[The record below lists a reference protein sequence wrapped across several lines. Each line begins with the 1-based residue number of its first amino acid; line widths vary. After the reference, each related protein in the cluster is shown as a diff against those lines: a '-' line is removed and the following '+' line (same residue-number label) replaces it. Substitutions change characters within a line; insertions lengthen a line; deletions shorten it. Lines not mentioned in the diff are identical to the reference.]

1 MPKPFSAAQKE
12 TIREKLMEVGRACF
26 LRYGLKKTTIEDLVK
41 PAGIAKAS
49 FYLFFDT
56 KESLYLEIFLQEIP
70 EMMQRLMAR
79 SFDKTDDTREALI
92 LMMKAIAHEM
102 ETNELSRVIL
112 DDPSELQRFADSL
125 DFEGIMQQVA
135 GAYAPII
142 QEIIARQARGEIIA
156 GDPFQITYSLGMVKM
171 LVINR
176 DNIPPELYKAMM
188 DFAPQVIAAGL
199 TSPAMGATA
208 YGENADRVEESGAD
222 TNSPSSETQRGGEQ

>member
-1 MPKPFSAAQKE
+1 
-12 TIREKLMEVGRACF
+12 MEAGRACF

-56 KESLYLEIFLQEIP
+56 KEALYLEIFLQEIP
-70 EMMQRLMAR
+70 EMMERIMDA
-79 SFDKTDDTREALI
+79 SFHSTEDTREALI

-142 QEIIARQARGEIIA
+142 QEIIARQARGEIIP

-176 DNIPPELYKAMM
+176 DNIPPELYNSMM
-188 DFAPQVIAAGL
+188 DFAPQIITAGL

-208 YGENADRVEESGAD
+208 YAEDVNQMVKSGTNANSTSKES
-222 TNSPSSETQRGGEQ
+222 TRGGKQ

>member
-56 KESLYLEIFLQEIP
+56 KEALYLEIFLQEIP
-70 EMMQRLMAR
+70 EMMQRLMDA
-79 SFDKTDDTREALI
+79 SFHSTEDTREALI
-92 LMMKAIAHEM
+92 LMMKGIAHEI

-112 DDPSELQRFADSL
+112 DDPPELKRFADSL
-125 DFEGIMQQVA
+125 DYEGILEQVA
-135 GAYAPII
+135 GTYAPII
-142 QEIIARQARGEIIA
+142 QAIAAAQERGEIIA
-156 GDPFQITYSLGMVKM
+156 GDPFQIAYSLGLVKM

-176 DNIPPELYKAMM
+176 DRLPAELYDAMM
-188 DFAPQVIAAGL
+188 DFAPQVIADGL
-199 TSPAMGATA
+199 TCPARSG
-208 YGENADRVEESGAD
+208 ESG
-222 TNSPSSETQRGGEQ
+222 PSDGANEPPA

>member
-12 TIREKLMEVGRACF
+12 TIREKLMEVGRTCF
-26 LRYGLKKTTIEDLVK
+26 LRYGLKKTTIDDLVK

-49 FYLFFDT
+49 FYLFFDS
-56 KESLYLEIFLQEIP
+56 KEALYMAIFLQEIP
-70 EMMQRLMAR
+70 EMMERMMDA
-79 SFDKTDDTREALI
+79 SFHSTEDTREALI

-156 GDPFQITYSLGMVKM
+156 GDPFQITYSLGLVKM

-176 DNIPPELYKAMM
+176 DNVPAELYNSMM
-188 DFAPQVIAAGL
+188 DFAPQVIADGL
-199 TSPAMGATA
+199 TCPAKMGGPSKRAPA
-208 YGENADRVEESGAD
+208 SAEEKEVS
-222 TNSPSSETQRGGEQ
+222 